1 MRCPL
6 FIECSVQCIGFIARL
21 SFAQAEAFRAGV
33 HSNQEAARRDMANL
47 TGDIRDIIFD
57 TLRSSLPNAVEISEQ
72 THIVDDLGLDSVAV
86 MDFVMEI
93 EDRLD
98 ISVPLDKIAEV
109 ETLGDL
115 IATVRSLKDSA

>member
-1 MRCPL
+1 M
-6 FIECSVQCIGFIARL
+6 SDSG
-21 SFAQAEAFRAGV
+21 
-33 HSNQEAARRDMANL
+33 
-47 TGDIRDIIFD
+47 TIREIIFD
-57 TLRSSLPNAVEISEQ
+57 TLRGSLKRPVELSEQ

-98 ISVPLDKIAEV
+98 LSVPLDKIAEI

-115 IATVRSLKDSA
+115 LTVLNDLKTHV

>member
-1 MRCPL
+1 MSDSGGDL
-6 FIECSVQCIGFIARL
+6 
-21 SFAQAEAFRAGV
+21 RA
-33 HSNQEAARRDMANL
+33 
-47 TGDIRDIIFD
+47 IIFE
-57 TLRSSLPNAVEISEQ
+57 TLRASLPRPVELSEQ

-98 ISVPLDKIAEV
+98 ISVPLDKIAEI

-115 IATVRSLKDSA
+115 LTVLRDLKAHV